1 MPDEKPSDSPL
12 DGLRVK
18 EADAPIPEEEASDP
32 GDDATDEV
40 DPSFY
45 ANGGTSLSE
54 SEREALGELHGRRV
68 LALGAGN
75 GEDVCSLINLGAT
88 VTVIDDEESLDAA
101 RTLIEE
107 AGLSAEFLPDN
118 PASLSP
124 DHRTGEFDVVYSCFG
139 AIDWIDDIGAWAG
152 GVFDALKGGGRLVA
166 YDEHPLAYVFGANDE
181 TLVVANSYF
190 GGAFGDITVD
200 PDGDVEAQPEHEHDA
215 DDEEL
220 PNNGP
225 TWTIGD
231 IVSGL
236 GANGLATLSLLEF
249 PESDRY
255 ETQLDRLDEAP
266 FDVRERVPGAF
277 LLVAIKY

>member
-1 MPDEKPSDSPL
+1 MPDDKGGSPL
-12 DGLRVK
+12 DAFRVK
-18 EADAPIPEEEASDP
+18 P
-32 GDDATDEV
+32 GDAQEPDTNPGDTGEEATDEV

-45 ANGGTSLSE
+45 ANGGISLSE
-54 SEREALGELHGRRV
+54 SEQQALGELQGRRV

-75 GEDVCSLINLGAT
+75 GEDICSLINLGAT
-88 VTVIDDEESLDAA
+88 VTVIDDEETLAAA

-107 AGLSAEFLPDN
+107 AKLTAEFLPDD
-118 PASLSP
+118 PASLSV
-124 DHRTGEFDVVYSCFG
+124 DHRTGEFDIVYSCFG
-139 AIDWIDDIGAWAG
+139 AIDWVDDISAWAG
-152 GVFDALKGGGRLVA
+152 GVYDALKPGGRLVA
-166 YDEHPLAYVFGANDE
+166 YDEHPLAYVFDNAGE
-181 TLVVANSYF
+181 QLVVANSYF
-190 GGAFGDITVD
+190 GGAFGDITLD

-255 ETQLDRLDEAP
+255 ETQLDRLADAP
-266 FDVRERVPGAF
+266 FEVRERVPGAF
-277 LLVAIKY
+277 LLVALKY